1 MPSFLS
7 RQTRYG
13 VSYNKLYSICALIYL
28 NSTMA
33 GLDASLIG
41 NLNTLPSFQSFF
53 GTGTS
58 KATTGMIFAS
68 MQVGGILGAFTL
80 RLADS
85 RGRLFCIQ
93 IGSIGVIC
101 GALIQAFSRSMWMF
115 MVGRFTLGFF
125 STLACRSSSIY
136 LIEISPAE
144 RRGTIA
150 GLYNTLFFLGSIL
163 ATLAVLISQSIYHGH
178 AAWRVPVALQCVFP
192 AIVASG
198 VRYIPESP
206 RWLAANSR
214 SSEAR
219 DVMTSLHSN
228 GVLTNK
234 VSEEFARMEIDVKQ
248 RDGMP
253 TGWSVLYSSKSRKRR
268 LFILLCMSLFGQMS
282 GNNIISYYLPTMLH
296 DVGIKEMSTK
306 LYLNGL
312 YAIIG
317 WTAAAV
323 GARLHDYYGRR
334 KMLYNCTSGL
344 ATCMGLLALS
354 MGMYYRTGEFLY
366 STFSLLT
373 IYTFGV
379 IFATGYTSMQP
390 VYPAEVM
397 TNDMRARGMAVATMC
412 GGSAGC
418 LNTLLAPAAMARLG
432 PMFFFL
438 FCVWDFIEAVVINAY
453 FVETKGRT
461 LEELEEVF
469 NSDDPVGLSIEK
481 SSKERMF

>member
-1 MPSFLS
+1 MPSFLTRPS
-7 RQTRYG
+7 RYG

-41 NLNTLPSFQSFF
+41 NLNTLPSFQAFF
-53 GTGTS
+53 GTKSSNT
-58 KATTGMIFAS
+58 ATGLIFAS

-93 IGSIGVIC
+93 MGSLGVIC
-101 GALIQAFSRSMWMF
+101 GALIQGFSRAVWMF

-163 ATLAVLISQSIYHGH
+163 ATISVLICESMYKGN
-178 AAWRVPVALQCVFP
+178 AAWRIPVLLQCLFP

-198 VRYIPESP
+198 VRNIPESP
-206 RWLAANSR
+206 RWLVANSR
-214 SSEAR
+214 PIEAR
-219 DVMTSLHSN
+219 DTMASLHAN
-228 GVLTNK
+228 GVLSNK
-234 VSEEFARMEIDVKQ
+234 VAEEFAQMEAD
-248 RDGMP
+248 
-253 TGWSVLYSSKSRKRR
+253 
-268 LFILLCMSLFGQMS
+268 
-282 GNNIISYYLPTMLH
+282 IISYYLPTMLN

-312 YAIIG
+312 YAIVG
-317 WTAAAV
+317 WGAAAM
-323 GARLHDYYGRR
+323 GARLHDHFGRR
-334 KMLYNCTSGL
+334 KMLYNCTSAL
-344 ATCMGLLALS
+344 AVCMGMLALS
-354 MGMYYRTGEFLY
+354 MGMYYRTGESRY
-366 STFSLLT
+366 SLLSLLA
-373 IYTFGV
+373 IYTFGI

-412 GGSAGC
+412 GGTAGC
-418 LNTLLAPAAMARLG
+418 INTLLAPTAMARLG

-438 FCVWDFIEAVVINAY
+438 FCAWDFVEAAIINLY

-469 NSDDPVGLSIEK
+469 NSSDPVATSIEK
-481 SSKERMF
+481 GSKERVF

>member
-1 MPSFLS
+1 
-7 RQTRYG
+7 
-13 VSYNKLYSICALIYL
+13 
-28 NSTMA
+28 MA

-58 KATTGMIFAS
+58 KATTGVIFAS

-93 IGSIGVIC
+93 LGSIGVIC
-101 GALIQAFSRSMWMF
+101 GALIQTFSRSMWMF
-115 MVGRFTLGFF
+115 MIGRFALGFF

-163 ATLAVLISQSIYHGH
+163 ATLAVLVSQSLYHGH

-192 AIVASG
+192 AVVASG

-206 RWLAANSR
+206 RWLVANSR

-219 DVMTSLHSN
+219 DVMASLHAN
-228 GVLTNK
+228 GVLTRK
-234 VSEEFARMEIDVKQ
+234 VSEEFAQMEADVKQ

-317 WTAAAV
+317 WVAAAV

-373 IYTFGV
+373 IYTFGI

-438 FCVWDFIEAVVINAY
+438 FCVWDFIEAAVINTY

>member
-1 MPSFLS
+1 
-7 RQTRYG
+7 
-13 VSYNKLYSICALIYL
+13 
-28 NSTMA
+28 MA

-41 NLNTLPSFQSFF
+41 NLNTLPAFQTFF
-53 GTGTS
+53 GTKTS
-58 KATTGMIFAS
+58 NSVTGLIFAS

-85 RGRLFCIQ
+85 RGRLFCIRL
-93 IGSIGVIC
+93 GSVGVIF
-101 GALIQAFSRSMWMF
+101 GALVQGFSRSVWMF
-115 MVGRFTLGFF
+115 MLGRFTLGFF

-163 ATLAVLISQSIYHGH
+163 ATTSVFTCQSVYRGDI
-178 AAWRVPVALQCVFP
+178 AWRIPVLLQCLFP
-192 AIVASG
+192 AIVATG
-198 VRYIPESP
+198 VQYVPESP

-219 DVMTSLHSN
+219 DILASLHAN
-228 GVLTNK
+228 GVVTNK
-234 VSEEFARMEIDVKQ
+234 VAEEFSQMQADVRQ
-248 RDGMP
+248 RDGLP
-253 TGWSVLYSSKSRKRR
+253 KGWSVLYSSLSRRRR
-268 LFILLCMSLFGQMS
+268 LFILMCMSFFGQFS
-282 GNNIISYYLPTMLH
+282 GNNIITYYLPTMLN

-312 YAIIG
+312 YAMVG
-317 WTAAAV
+317 WASAAM
-323 GARLHDYYGRR
+323 GARLHDHYGRR
-334 KMLYNCTSGL
+334 KMLYNCTTAL
-344 ATCMGLLALS
+344 AICMGLLALS
-354 MGMYYRTGEFLY
+354 MGMYFRTLETKY
-366 STFSLLT
+366 SLLSLAA
-373 IYTFGV
+373 IYMFGI

-412 GGSAGC
+412 GGTAGC
-418 LNTLLAPAAMARLG
+418 INTLFAPTAMARLG

-438 FCVWDFIEAVVINAY
+438 FCAWDFVEAAIINTY

-461 LEELEEVF
+461 LEELEDVF
-469 NSDDPVGLSIEK
+469 SSPDPVATSIEK
-481 SSKERMF
+481 SNKERMF

>member
-13 VSYNKLYSICALIYL
+13 VSYNRLYSICALIYL

-53 GTGTS
+53 GTGNS
-58 KATTGMIFAS
+58 KATTGLIFAS

-93 IGSIGVIC
+93 LGSLGVIC
-101 GALIQAFSRSMWMF
+101 GALIQAFSRSVWMF
-115 MVGRFTLGFF
+115 MIGRFTLGFF

-136 LIEISPAE
+136 LIEISPAD

-163 ATLAVLISQSIYHGH
+163 ATLAVLVSESLYHGH

-206 RWLAANSR
+206 RWLVANSR
-214 SSEAR
+214 SAEAR
-219 DVMTSLHSN
+219 DVMASLHAN
-228 GVLTNK
+228 GVVTRK
-234 VSEEFARMEIDVKQ
+234 VSEEFTQMEADVKQ

-253 TGWSVLYSSKSRKRR
+253 TGWSILYSTPARKRR

-282 GNNIISYYLPTMLH
+282 GNNIISYYLPSMLH
-296 DVGIKEMSTK
+296 DVGIQQMSTK

-323 GARLHDYYGRR
+323 GARLHDHYGRR
-334 KMLYNCTSGL
+334 KMYAVLSKRGFAIIADQIQALQLHFRTCYLYGASRSIYGHVLPNWRIYIFDIFS
-344 ATCMGLLALS
+344 
-354 MGMYYRTGEFLY
+354 YNNLY
-366 STFSLLT
+366 LWGYLCNRLYKHAASL
-373 IYTFGV
+373 
-379 IFATGYTSMQP
+379 P
-390 VYPAEVM
+390 
-397 TNDMRARGMAVATMC
+397 RR
-412 GGSAGC
+412 
-418 LNTLLAPAAMARLG
+418 
-432 PMFFFL
+432 
-438 FCVWDFIEAVVINAY
+438 
-453 FVETKGRT
+453 
-461 LEELEEVF
+461 
-469 NSDDPVGLSIEK
+469 SDDQ
-481 SSKERMF
+481 